1 MEFTAEEFEKVS
13 FVKKISEAL
22 VPVQANVDNVEYRIF
37 YDKRYGYRQE
47 YVIINYKGGAR
58 TVRSCNGDSCS
69 AIFEEIAK
77 YLEHGYYDEE
87 WDLVDIESHPE
98 IWEEVK

>member
-1 MEFTAEEFEKVS
+1 MELTAEGLKKVS
-13 FVKKISEAL
+13 FVKKISDAL
-22 VPVQANVDNVEYRIF
+22 VPVQGNVESVEYRIF
-37 YDKRYGYRQE
+37 YDKRYNSKRE

-58 TVRSCNGDSCS
+58 TVRNCTGNSCS
-69 AIFEEIAK
+69 AIFNEIAK